1 MNGDGFETVRYENTA
16 GFAEID
22 FDYLCKI
29 ISTYGTTHGAQVLQ
43 IKQKAKRYFQI
54 LNQEYSKE
62 LSDDILPCIFVFD
75 RENVVHD
82 YISQALCTEK
92 DLKIFPC
99 ECRIQHGIRKISRRY
114 HESHKIDS
122 LKNILVVLAVK
133 RPMQVLGGFS
143 EYEFI
148 VVLLSYDFKSSPN
161 LENCSIKKIVPIQAL
176 NNAMAERLSG
186 TENISKK
193 PVIMLGC
200 GALGS
205 KVSMNLARMG
215 YTEQHFYDEDVILP
229 HNLVRQYESGNYSV
243 GHPKAEVMKIEMDC
257 MFNDNNSTSH
267 TENIFNTDILPEGIV
282 IDCTASRRILFWA
295 TLTDKIK
302 SSMIRSEIYLGG
314 KMGLTIIEGKN
325 RNPDI
330 YDMQVSLYR
339 KALDEPH
346 ISQWLNYKQ
355 PEDMRYHIGFGC
367 SSDTT
372 ILDDGTISNHASVV
386 PHLINK
392 YQDTEN
398 GIVCVNYFDR
408 DNLTN
413 NGVGIYEMEPM
424 VFLQEVDG
432 WAIHICSSLYQTIHE
447 YSNEKLENAGIWI
460 GNIEKTIK
468 RITIVDTFIPEDN
481 DRKDNTVEMGK
492 SGVKGYLKS
501 LRTKTNG
508 LLRYIGE
515 WHTHIAGDASPSQK
529 DLKTFSETQPS
540 EDVFLMTILSP
551 SNTRNYII
559 KREKK

>member
-1 MNGDGFETVRYENTA
+1 M
-16 GFAEID
+16 
-22 FDYLCKI
+22 
-29 ISTYGTTHGAQVLQ
+29 
-43 IKQKAKRYFQI
+43 
-54 LNQEYSKE
+54 
-62 LSDDILPCIFVFD
+62 
-75 RENVVHD
+75 
-82 YISQALCTEK
+82 
-92 DLKIFPC
+92 
-99 ECRIQHGIRKISRRY
+99 
-114 HESHKIDS
+114 
-122 LKNILVVLAVK
+122 
-133 RPMQVLGGFS
+133 
-143 EYEFI
+143 
-148 VVLLSYDFKSSPN
+148 
-161 LENCSIKKIVPIQAL
+161 
-176 NNAMAERLSG
+176 
-186 TENISKK
+186 
-193 PVIMLGC
+193 
-200 GALGS
+200 
-205 KVSMNLARMG
+205 
-215 YTEQHFYDEDVILP
+215 
-229 HNLVRQYESGNYSV
+229 
-243 GHPKAEVMKIEMDC
+243 
-257 MFNDNNSTSH
+257 
-267 TENIFNTDILPEGIV
+267 
-282 IDCTASRRILFWA
+282 
-295 TLTDKIK
+295 
-302 SSMIRSEIYLGG
+302 
-314 KMGLTIIEGKN
+314 
-325 RNPDI
+325 
-330 YDMQVSLYR
+330 
-339 KALDEPH
+339 
-346 ISQWLNYKQ
+346 
-355 PEDMRYHIGFGC
+355 
-367 SSDTT
+367 
-372 ILDDGTISNHASVV
+372 DDGTISNHASVV